1 MTTNSTYGKPQVI
14 VTGGGRS
21 PDSVCHPAPPAPD
34 VHPSLRHPAPP
45 RPTPGN
51 FLRHP
56 APPAPDV
63 HPSLRHP
70 APPAPTPGDF
80 VPKRMLTTPV
90 AHV

>member
-45 RPTPGN
+45 
-51 FLRHP
+51 
-56 APPAPDV
+56 
-63 HPSLRHP
+63 
-70 APPAPTPGDF
+70 APTPGDF